1 MSFAQLEP
9 HLDPTLVRN
18 AAVFADH
25 RDAEPTWLWR
35 YRGDAAKAK
44 RGFWALMRR
53 QTRWPEVRR
62 DWATRGVTIPSPDFQ
77 TREYELISAERI
89 EELESFR
96 DEVNEPRPVDVPWHF
111 TELMRECVAQ
121 FTLRNI
127 PRAERYIDLDM
138 PMHYEVD

>member
-1 MSFAQLEP
+1 
-9 HLDPTLVRN
+9 
-18 AAVFADH
+18 
-25 RDAEPTWLWR
+25 
-35 YRGDAAKAK
+35 
-44 RGFWALMRR
+44 
-53 QTRWPEVRR
+53 
-62 DWATRGVTIPSPDFQ
+62 
-77 TREYELISAERI
+77 SAERI

-138 PMHYEVD
+138 PMHYEVDDPVLPQVIEDIEDVRNAEVPRPEFVESWTTPLVNDFKIFLEEVLYLCPWDSMSNIRRAPAEDSLWS